1 MYIWHNITGSLKCS
15 IPFAHVYSL
24 FLRVYLSVRSSSS
37 FLDQLG
43 QLVIASIRSAAGNA
57 CYREQ
62 ISFFLG
68 FRRSKNSSLPGSTS
82 QVEIQVD
89 QEIGWLVI
97 LAWGKG
103 SRPFQK

>member
-1 MYIWHNITGSLKCS
+1 MH
-15 IPFAHVYSL
+15 
-24 FLRVYLSVRSSSS
+24 SS

-62 ISFFLG
+62 IFLG
-68 FRRSKNSSLPGSTS
+68 FRRSKNMPGSTS

-89 QEIGWLVI
+89 QEIG
-97 LAWGKG
+97 
-103 SRPFQK
+103 